1 MITDSRGHLQHYYI
15 GEEGYPQHDV
25 YGDAIMVPRRE
36 SRVQA
41 PAQGGGRGI
50 INYPQQELYRPSGP
64 PQSLQPVQGMVVE
77 TAMRAQQREIGAH
90 TQVWHKVAEIEQ
102 RGGSPTAQS
111 SANRIGPTGWFPTAT
126 NNKGK
131 GWVKATY
138 TQITMTRWDITLLPL
153 D

>member
-1 MITDSRGHLQHYYI
+1 LQRYYI
-15 GEEGYPQHDV
+15 GEEGYPRHDV

-41 PAQGGGRGI
+41 PARGGEHGI
-50 INYPQQELYRPSGP
+50 VDYPQQELYRPSGS
-64 PQSLQPVQGMVVE
+64 PQSLQPMQGMVVE

-90 TQVWHKVAEIEQ
+90 TQVRRKVAEIEQ

-111 SANRIGPTGWFPTAT
+111 SANRIGPTGWFPTA
-126 NNKGK
+126 NNRKGK
-131 GWVKATY
+131 HWVIATY
-138 TQITMTRWDITLLPL
+138 TQITMPRWDIIFLPL